1 MNPSSPSSRQGF
13 SESNDPA
20 GSAFVWAQRAGAVG
34 EVLAELTV
42 LKRRRRAVFKS
53 VAVVALVMTLGVVW
67 YQPSITITRQ
77 AQPRSMTTWVVAKPS
92 QLILPDGSV
101 VELKND
107 AELIPVFSSDS
118 RAVTLL
124 KGTAYFQVKKDPARP
139 FIVTAG
145 GVAVRAVGTAFN
157 VELVANSVGVLVTEG
172 RVAVSQETSAGAM
185 MVSKG
190 EEVSVGAE
198 EKGNPPLAV
207 AVQAVPVEVIAERLS
222 WRIPRFEFTGTS
234 LDEVAAMFNRH
245 NQHQLILNDPALG
258 HLRLS
263 GILRAD
269 NLPAL
274 VKMLETQFHVAVE
287 YRGANEIVLRT
298 RP

>member
-1 MNPSSPSSRQGF
+1 
-13 SESNDPA
+13 
-20 GSAFVWAQRAGAVG
+20 
-34 EVLAELTV
+34 
-42 LKRRRRAVFKS
+42 
-53 VAVVALVMTLGVVW
+53 
-67 YQPSITITRQ
+67 
-77 AQPRSMTTWVVAKPS
+77 
-92 QLILPDGSV
+92 
-101 VELKND
+101 
-107 AELIPVFSSDS
+107 
-118 RAVTLL
+118 
-124 KGTAYFQVKKDPARP
+124 
-139 FIVTAG
+139 
-145 GVAVRAVGTAFN
+145 
-157 VELVANSVGVLVTEG
+157 
-172 RVAVSQETSAGAM
+172 VAVSQETSAEAT

-198 EKGNPPLAV
+198 EKGKPPLAV
-207 AVQAVPVEVIAERLS
+207 AVQAVPVEVISERLS